1 MSASPAPSAPSAA
14 PHSGLP
20 LERLTAFGR
29 RLAIV
34 AVTLAGLLTLTF
46 AIGRVMPLDPVLS
59 IVGSDADHD
68 TYVQVYKQLGL
79 DRPLWVQFGYYLNDL
94 AHGDLGRSLLTGN
107 AVTADIARVFPATM
121 ELATIAILFSTLVGV
136 PLGVFAATHKGRL
149 GDQIVRVISLT
160 GYSVPIFWFGMMG
173 LIIFYAWLG
182 WAGGGGRVDLSL
194 DGLVEPRTGSL
205 LIDAALAGEGEV
217 FWSAVRFAT
226 LPACILG
233 LHSMAYIAR
242 MTRSFMLAQLSQEYI
257 LTARVKG
264 LSERTV
270 IWRHAFR
277 NILVQLLT
285 IVALAYGT
293 LLEGAVLIETVFAWP
308 GFGSYLTSSLLLG
321 DMNAVMG
328 CVLVVGMIFVTLN
341 LISDALY
348 QVFDPRTR

>member
-1 MSASPAPSAPSAA
+1 MTTLSLRLPGLTTRRAA
-14 PHSGLP
+14 GL
-20 LERLTAFGR
+20 GR

-34 AVTLAGLLTLTF
+34 AVTLLGLLTLTF
-46 AIGRVMPLDPVLS
+46 FIGRVMPLDPVLS
-59 IVGSDADHD
+59 IVGSDADQS
-68 TYVQVYKQLGL
+68 TYDQVFKQLGL
-79 DRPLWVQFGYYLNDL
+79 DRPLYVQFAYYLRDL
-94 AHGDLGRSLLTGN
+94 AHGDLGRALLTGN
-107 AVTADIARVFPATM
+107 AVTADIARVFPATI
-121 ELATIAILFSTLVGV
+121 ELATLAILFGTCAGV

-149 GDQIVRVISLT
+149 GDQVVRVISLC
-160 GYSVPIFWFGMMG
+160 GYSVPVFWFGMMG

-182 WAGGGGRVDLSL
+182 WAGGAGRIDLAY
-194 DGLVEPRTGSL
+194 DGLVQGRTGML
-205 LIDAALAGEGEV
+205 LIDSALAGEWEV
-217 FWSAVRFAT
+217 FQNAIKYIT

-242 MTRSFMLAQLSQEYI
+242 MTRAFMLAQLSQEYI
-257 LTARVKG
+257 ITARVKG
-264 LSERTV
+264 LSEREV

-285 IVALAYGT
+285 IVALAYGG

-328 CVLVVGMIFVTLN
+328 CVLLIGIIFVTLN
-341 LISDALY
+341 LVADALY

>member
-1 MSASPAPSAPSAA
+1 MSASPASPAA
-14 PHSGLP
+14 GGGLP
-20 LERLTAFGR
+20 LGRLAALGR
-29 RLAIV
+29 RVGIV
-34 AVTLAGLLTLTF
+34 AVTLLGLLTLTF

-68 TYVQVYKQLGL
+68 TYQQVYHQLGL

-94 AHGDLGRSLLTGN
+94 LHGDLGRSLLTGN
-107 AVTADIARVFPATM
+107 PVTADIARVFPATM
-121 ELATIAILFSTLVGV
+121 ELATLAILFSTFVGV
-136 PLGVFAATHKGRL
+136 PLGVFAATNRGRI
-149 GDQIVRVISLT
+149 GDQVVRVISLT

-182 WAGGGGRVDLSL
+182 WAGGGGRVELSY

-205 LIDAALAGEGEV
+205 LIDSAMAGEWEV
-217 FWSAVRFAT
+217 FHSAVKHAL

-242 MTRSFMLAQLSQEYI
+242 MTRSFMLSQLSQEYI
-257 LTARVKG
+257 ITARVKG

-285 IVALAYGT
+285 VVALAYGT

-308 GFGSYLTSSLLLG
+308 GFGGYLTSSLLLG

-328 CVLVVGMIFVTLN
+328 CVLVVGIIFVTLN